1 MDVLMIVIEADSKN
15 SRYLKDIWDY
25 RDLVYFLAWKDILVR
40 YKQTVIGLGW
50 AAIRPLLVMI
60 ALSLVFGRLA
70 NLGALQTV
78 PYPLLVL
85 SGVIPWLLFANTLG
99 ECSES
104 IVANSNMITKIYFPR
119 IIIPISASIVAL
131 VDMLITIGLLSI
143 VLLWY
148 QYPLTLNILALP
160 FFIALCMMFSF
171 GIGLWVSAFNVR
183 YRDFRYVIPF
193 ALQFGILATPVGF
206 SSSVITDP
214 WKKTLYGLNPLVG
227 IIDGFRWSIL
237 GSDQPIYLPT
247 LLLSIGLTAIV
258 LTTGIIYFR
267 NVEKTFADII

>member
-1 MDVLMIVIEADSKN
+1 MIIIEADSKN
-15 SRYLKDIWDY
+15 NRYLKDIWEY
-25 RDLVYFLAWKDILVR
+25 KDLIYFLAWKDVLVR
-40 YKQTVIGLGW
+40 YKQTIIGLGW

-70 NLGALQTV
+70 NLGAQQSV

-104 IVANSNMITKIYFPR
+104 IVANSGLVTKIYFPR
-119 IIIPISASIVAL
+119 IIIPLSASIVAL
-131 VDMLITIGLLSI
+131 IDMLVTIGLLSI

-148 QYPLTLNILALP
+148 QYPLTWNILALP
-160 FFIALCMMFSF
+160 FFIALCAMFSF

-206 SSSVITDP
+206 SSNVITDP
-214 WKKTLYGLNPLVG
+214 WKKILYGFNPLVG

-237 GSDQPIYLPT
+237 GSDQTIFMPT
-247 LLLSIGLTAIV
+247 LILSIV
-258 LTTGIIYFR
+258 LTATVLFTGILYFR
-267 NVEKTFADII
+267 SVEKTFADII